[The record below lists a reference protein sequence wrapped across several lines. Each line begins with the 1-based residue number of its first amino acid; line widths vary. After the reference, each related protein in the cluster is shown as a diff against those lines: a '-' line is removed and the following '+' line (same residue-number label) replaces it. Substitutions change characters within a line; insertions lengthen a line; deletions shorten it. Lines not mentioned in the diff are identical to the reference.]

1 MSNSLASQQ
10 RVNALVATMAQGM
23 ISVLAVS
30 GMSSFVAYGVAGIA
44 SKAGAT
50 SAQEELRQ
58 VKEKLRKLFFI
69 LEKYKSSVIS
79 LRNRRAVLMKQYG
92 LIVTPPIVEMRKY
105 PQLSAVERNLKTAE
119 EQLTRLEIKDMNL
132 RKRRND
138 LERGLGVKSEELPK
152 HVQYTL
158 TKKFVPKTG
167 MY

>member
-69 LEKYKSSVIS
+69 LE
-79 LRNRRAVLMKQYG
+79 
-92 LIVTPPIVEMRKY
+92 MRKY